1 MTIYKITGRN
11 EEFRCLRSAKQ
22 YIYKELSQEERIR
35 LNGGFILKIRNEE
48 VITKTPIIVTTD
60 GYSFGKTKVVYD

>member
-1 MTIYKITGRN
+1 MTIYKITGLD

-35 LNGGFILKIRNEE
+35 LNGGFILKIRDEK
-48 VITKTPIIVTTD
+48 VFTKTPIIVTTD
-60 GYSFGKTKVVYD
+60 GYSFGKTRVVYD